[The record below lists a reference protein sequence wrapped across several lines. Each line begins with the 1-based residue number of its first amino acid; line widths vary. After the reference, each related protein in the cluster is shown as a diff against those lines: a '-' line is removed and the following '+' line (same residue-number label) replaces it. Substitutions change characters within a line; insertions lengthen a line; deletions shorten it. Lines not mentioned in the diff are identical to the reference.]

1 VQKEQCFLLGKI
13 TKLHGYKGAMVLH
26 IDSST
31 PQYFRTLESVF
42 LEFNQELIPFFFAER
57 GKLNGKK
64 LIVKLEDVS
73 PEEASRFIGCQAYLP
88 QEMLPA
94 PKEGFYDKAIL
105 GFKAISG
112 EKEIGEIIEVVEN
125 AAQNL
130 FVIEQGEKEY
140 LVPAVEAFIQKIE
153 HTQKIVYLELP
164 EGLLDL

>member
-1 VQKEQCFLLGKI
+1 
-13 TKLHGYKGAMVLH
+13 MVLH

-31 PQYFRTLESVF
+31 PQYFKTLESVF

-73 PEEASRFIGCQAYLP
+73 PEEASRFVGCQAYLP
-88 QEMLPA
+88 QEMLPT
-94 PKEGFYDKAIL
+94 PKAGFYDKAIL
-105 GFKAISG
+105 GFKAYANG
-112 EKEIGEIIEVVEN
+112 AEIGTIIEVIEN
-125 AAQNL
+125 ASQNL
-130 FVIEQGEKEY
+130 FVIEQGENEY

-153 HTQKIVYLELP
+153 HPEKIVYLELP